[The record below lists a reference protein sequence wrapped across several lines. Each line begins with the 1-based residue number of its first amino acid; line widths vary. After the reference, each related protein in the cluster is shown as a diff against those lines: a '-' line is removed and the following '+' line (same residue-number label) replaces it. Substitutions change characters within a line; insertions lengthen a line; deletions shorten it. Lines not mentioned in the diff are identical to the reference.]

1 MAGPALPIRSGEGGG
16 VAVLDGEISF
26 SSWNVNGLRSAA
38 NKGFLH
44 WLETTHPDVLGIQ
57 EIRCTPDDLD
67 NTVRNPDGY
76 RTYWAP
82 AERKG
87 YSGVALYTRREPV
100 SVTIG
105 LDILRFDQEGRTI
118 TADMGDFI
126 LIVTYVPNGGEKKQ
140 RVPFK
145 LDYCRALL
153 DHCKRY
159 RSEGRSVVFCGD
171 LNVAHQ
177 AIDLAHPDRNRS
189 HTGFLP
195 EERAWLDE
203 VIAAGYMDTFRSLHP
218 DEAGAYSYWSNF
230 SHARERNLGWRID
243 HFFADPTL
251 RNRIIDA
258 RIDADVFGSD
268 HCPVSLTLKDR
279 IL

>member
-1 MAGPALPIRSGEGGG
+1 MTGSPPSTESGVGEG
-16 VAVLDGEISF
+16 AAAPDGELSLF
-26 SSWNVNGLRSAA
+26 SWNVNGLRSVAG
-38 NKGFLH
+38 KGFLN
-44 WLETTHPDVLGIQ
+44 WLETARPDVLGIQ

-67 NTVRNPDGY
+67 DTVRNPDGY

-82 AERKG
+82 GERKG

-105 LDILRFDQEGRTI
+105 LGIPRFDREGRTI
-118 TADMGDFI
+118 TADMGDFV

-145 LDYCRALL
+145 LEYCRALL
-153 DHCKRY
+153 DHCERF

-171 LNVAHQ
+171 LNVAHHT
-177 AIDLAHPDRNRS
+177 IDLAHPDRNRN

-203 VIAAGYMDTFRSLHP
+203 VVAAGYLDTFRTLHP
-218 DEAGAYSYWSNF
+218 EETGAYSYWSNF

-243 HFFADPTL
+243 YFFADPTL
-251 RNRIIDA
+251 RNRIVDTGIH
-258 RIDADVFGSD
+258 ADVFGSD
-268 HCPVSLTLKDR
+268 HCPVSLTLEVGPR
-279 IL
+279 